1 MTAVEDAS
9 VAAET
14 ADVVDLVFS
23 YLFIFLIIKW
33 GGAKAEGRGGEGG
46 GGVCELIF
54 IGIGDPKKMI
64 LRVKNQQQKINPLLQ
79 LGTAEYLQSKL
90 WNMVKVLCLGRDY

>member
-33 GGAKAEGRGGEGG
+33 GGAKAEGRGGA
-46 GGVCELIF
+46 GGVGGVQTNFHRNRWSE
-54 IGIGDPKKMI
+54 
-64 LRVKNQQQKINPLLQ
+64 KND
-79 LGTAEYLQSKL
+79 T
-90 WNMVKVLCLGRDY
+90 

>member
-33 GGAKAEGRGGEGG
+33 GGAKAEGRGGAGGG
-46 GGVCELIF
+46 GGVQTNFHRNRWSE
-54 IGIGDPKKMI
+54 
-64 LRVKNQQQKINPLLQ
+64 KND
-79 LGTAEYLQSKL
+79 T
-90 WNMVKVLCLGRDY
+90 